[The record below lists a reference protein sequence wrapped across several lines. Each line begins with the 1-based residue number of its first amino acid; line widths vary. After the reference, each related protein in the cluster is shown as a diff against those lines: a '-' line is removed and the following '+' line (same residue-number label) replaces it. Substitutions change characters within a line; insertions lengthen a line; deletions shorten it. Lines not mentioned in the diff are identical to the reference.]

1 MWNWR
6 VMLRFGSRQATLRE
20 VLDLA
25 TGAVLELDREIQE
38 PVDLVLN
45 GGSSRAAKWW
55 WSTATMD
62 CGSSKSLRRNSGS
75 IVFECWTA
83 GCLFEE
89 LKMSLSLR
97 AVLPGVSPAYRYRRC
112 PSAPASSV
120 LARPH
125 CGSAGGRDM
134 KEFGCASAGTVRS
147 IAFRMDYS
155 AVWKRRASASSARRK
170 PNRMPLG
177 LVLLSQGDI
186 TDPAAPGAR
195 PAANDQGGKLGEWLV
210 KMGAVSEQQVT
221 AALAV
226 QQGCPVF
233 ASCEAHALPERLNW
247 PVALTVSYG
256 AVPVFHNP
264 SEETL
269 YVGFLGQVN
278 HAFLYAVEQILHCR
292 TLPCIVPLANYRERL
307 EWNGFET
314 PGETIEI
321 LQRQDGREVTET
333 VGSYAQQIRAE
344 HCSVSSCED
353 RLWVRLESARRSHV
367 DFLFRLST
375 AAG

>member
-1 MWNWR
+1 
-6 VMLRFGSRQATLRE
+6 
-20 VLDLA
+20 
-25 TGAVLELDREIQE
+25 
-38 PVDLVLN
+38 
-45 GGSSRAAKWW
+45 
-55 WSTATMD
+55 
-62 CGSSKSLRRNSGS
+62 
-75 IVFECWTA
+75 
-83 GCLFEE
+83 
-89 LKMSLSLR
+89 MSLSLR
-97 AVLPGVSPAYRYRRC
+97 TVLPNVSPAVSLSSLPICSSLFC
-112 PSAPASSV
+112 PRPATLWQRWWSRNEGIWLRARWYCSV
-120 LARPH
+120 DCFQDGLFRHLEA
-125 CGSAGGRDM
+125 AGFHHQRTP
-134 KEFGCASAGTVRS
+134 AQ
-147 IAFRMDYS
+147 
-155 AVWKRRASASSARRK
+155 
-170 PNRMPLG
+170 PNRIPLG
-177 LVLLSQGDI
+177 LLLLSQGDI
-186 TDPAAPGAR
+186 SRTQLRQALALQQTTR
-195 PAANDQGGKLGEWLV
+195 GGKLGEWLV

-226 QQGCPVF
+226 QQRCPVF

-247 PVALTVSYG
+247 PEALTVSYG

-264 SEETL
+264 SEATL
-269 YVGFLGQVN
+269 YVGFLFQVN

-292 TLPCIVPLANYRERL
+292 TLPCIVPLATYRERL